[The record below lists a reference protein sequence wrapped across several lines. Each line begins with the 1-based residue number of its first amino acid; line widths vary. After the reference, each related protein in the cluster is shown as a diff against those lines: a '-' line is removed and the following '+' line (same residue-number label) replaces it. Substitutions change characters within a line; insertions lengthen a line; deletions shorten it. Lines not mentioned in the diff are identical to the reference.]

1 MCFSCSLVHRRRKKK
16 SKRAPRVHFVVRFV
30 VESPCAQT
38 VRRETRKGRNAKQ
51 ISAVARNRPSSTSRA
66 ARFRPE
72 KISPRSSGVNA
83 ASSPRLGLFQ
93 ARKAAPHGPALLEWC
108 VFTSRFDA
116 SPSFSLAVAAAA
128 RATIASARVS
138 GGGVDLAREGNR
150 SRVSLGRGFA
160 RASRRRR
167 RRSTPRAPRRD
178 VAPRGDAAAAT
189 PNARFDAVAVARATS
204 ATSPSRGFFRVS
216 VSAAATYSDR
226 IPPSRR
232 PPDERLHQTLT
243 LTLTLPPK
251 P

>member
-138 GGGVDLAREGNR
+138 GVSDLAREGNLCAR
-150 SRVSLGRGFA
+150 ARGRWGFA

-167 RRSTPRAPRRD
+167 RRATPRASRRDAAPRVATPRRRRIHD
-178 VAPRGDAAAAT
+178 ST
-189 PNARFDAVAVARATS
+189 P
-204 ATSPSRGFFRVS
+204 SPSRARRPRRPQRAGFLGFRPFLFPR
-216 VSAAATYSDR
+216 ARGRLDGN
-226 IPPSRR
+226 PPSRAPQVR
-232 PPDERLHQTLT
+232 RRGVDIASASR
-243 LTLTLPPK
+243 
-251 P
+251 

>member
-116 SPSFSLAVAAAA
+116 YPSFSLAVAAAA

-167 RRSTPRAPRRD
+167 RRATPRASRRDAAPRVATPRRRRIHD
-178 VAPRGDAAAAT
+178 ST
-189 PNARFDAVAVARATS
+189 P
-204 ATSPSRGFFRVS
+204 SPSRARRPRRPQRAGFLGFRPFLFPR
-216 VSAAATYSDR
+216 ARGRLDGN
-226 IPPSRR
+226 PPSRAPQVR
-232 PPDERLHQTLT
+232 RRGVDIASASR
-243 LTLTLPPK
+243 
-251 P
+251 